1 MGIVE
6 EEADE
11 SCFWLELL
19 EDCGLVASN
28 EVRRLRS
35 EADQLVAIVIS
46 SIRTA
51 RGSGTAVPRSAFR
64 APRSDVPRSAFRVP
78 R

>member
-11 SCFWLELL
+11 SSFWLELL
-19 EDCGLVASN
+19 EESGLTTSD
-28 EVRRLRS
+28 EVRRLRG
-35 EADQLVAIVIS
+35 EADQLVAIVVS

-51 RGSGTAVPRSAFR
+51 RGPRTQ
-64 APRSDVPRSAFRVP
+64 VPRSAFRVP